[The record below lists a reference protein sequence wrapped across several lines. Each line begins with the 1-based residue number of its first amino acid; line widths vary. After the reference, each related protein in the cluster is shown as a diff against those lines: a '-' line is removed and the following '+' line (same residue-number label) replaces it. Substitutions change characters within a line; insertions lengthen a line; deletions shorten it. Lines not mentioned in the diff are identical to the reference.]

1 MINNNSKNFAEA
13 AKDFK
18 NNNKFNIFT
27 DITHCEYYNY
37 HYKSDFIGYLLDPLE
52 KHNLK
57 DYFIKQIIDIIKDKY
72 QINDTSYMDLQVKV
86 GYHSSKSKYF
96 TALDEIIAS
105 SISNNILFV
114 FYIETEDI
122 DPQYSIVVQKNY
134 ENVLV
139 RLKTMKDFFKP
150 NQLIPVLITDNES
163 LCKKY
168 DIFYTIMIN
177 DIINIMENIP
187 EVYKN
192 KYYKDFIKK
201 FTMQS
206 TYNHSREDILFK
218 NYLKIYSRYSQEVD
232 NIYDYGP
239 TYYIKKI
246 LLSFFQNKNFIEKDT
261 IMDCNID
268 GSPSFTF
275 LPSGLDDEFID
286 LYYKKSY
293 IIGFDIHVYTDEIEV
308 YFTLNT
314 IDDKLKLL
322 KQKLVLLFND
332 KYNLDY
338 QDNQNDNM
346 YITIFKFDI
355 NAYNLIYINHKALA
369 QGIDIVLED
378 LYDKIV
384 SFKIFCW
391 KYMVNKKCSSFLNYI
406 LLILD

>member
-1 MINNNSKNFAEA
+1 MINNKSKNFAKA
-13 AKDFK
+13 VKDLK
-18 NNNKFNIFT
+18 NHRKFNIFT
-27 DITHCEYYNY
+27 DLKPYEPDEHYNY
-37 HYKSDFIGYLLDPLE
+37 HCKSDLIGYLLDPLE
-52 KHNLK
+52 KHDLK
-57 DYFIKQIIDIIKDKY
+57 DYFIKQVIDIIKNKY
-72 QINDTSYMDLQVKV
+72 QINDTSYMDLQVDV

-96 TALDEIIAS
+96 TALDEIRAF
-105 SISNNILFV
+105 SISNNILFI

-134 ENVLV
+134 EAVLS
-139 RLKTMKDFFKP
+139 RLNSLKNFFKP

-177 DIINIMENIP
+177 DIINIMDNIP

-192 KYYKDFIKK
+192 KHYKDFIRK

-206 TYNHSREDILFK
+206 TYNHSKEDILFK

-246 LLSFFQNKNFIEKDT
+246 LLSLFQNKNFIEKDT
-261 IMDCNID
+261 IMDCNVD

-293 IIGFDIHVYTDEIEV
+293 IIGFDIHVYHSKIEV
-308 YFTLNT
+308 YFTLRANN
-314 IDDKLKLL
+314 DKLKLL

-332 KYNLDY
+332 RYKLNY
-338 QDNQNDNM
+338 QDSQKEDL

-384 SFKIFCW
+384 SVK
-391 KYMVNKKCSSFLNYI
+391 NI
-406 LLILD
+406 LLEIYGK

>member
-1 MINNNSKNFAEA
+1 MINNKSKNFAKA
-13 AKDFK
+13 VKDLK
-18 NNNKFNIFT
+18 NHRKFNIFT
-27 DITHCEYYNY
+27 DLKPYEPDEHYNY
-37 HYKSDFIGYLLDPLE
+37 HCKSDLIGYLLDPLE

-57 DYFIKQIIDIIKDKY
+57 DYFIKQIIDIIKAKY
-72 QINDTSYMDLQVKV
+72 QINDTSYMDLQVDV

-96 TALDEIIAS
+96 IALDEIRAS
-105 SISNNILFV
+105 SMSNNILFV

-139 RLKTMKDFFKP
+139 RLKTMKDFFKT

-163 LCKKY
+163 ITKKY
-168 DIFYTIMIN
+168 DIFYTIMFN

-192 KYYKDFIKK
+192 KHYKDFIKK

-246 LLSFFQNKNFIEKDT
+246 LLSLFQNKNFIEKDT

-275 LPSGLDDEFID
+275 LPSGLGDEFIN

-293 IIGFDIHVYTDEIEV
+293 IIGFDIHVYTNEIEV

-322 KQKLVLLFND
+322 KQKLVSLFND
-332 KYNLDY
+332 KYKLNYQENQKENL
-338 QDNQNDNM
+338 

-355 NAYNLIYINHKALA
+355 NAFSLIYIDHKMLA
-369 QGIDIVLED
+369 QGLDIILED
-378 LYDKIV
+378 LYNKIV
-384 SFKIFCW
+384 SVK
-391 KYMVNKKCSSFLNYI
+391 NI
-406 LLILD
+406 LLEIYGK

>member
-13 AKDFK
+13 VKDFK
-18 NNNKFNIFT
+18 NNNKVNIFT
-27 DITHCEYYNY
+27 DLTHYEHYNY

-57 DYFIKQIIDIIKDKY
+57 DYFIKQIIDIIKAKY
-72 QINDTSYMDLQVKV
+72 QINDTSYMDLQVDV
-86 GYHSSKSKYF
+86 GHHSSKSKYF
-96 TALDEIIAS
+96 IALDEIRAS
-105 SISNNILFV
+105 SMSNNILFV

-139 RLKTMKDFFKP
+139 RLKTMKDFFKT

-163 LCKKY
+163 ITKKY
-168 DIFYTIMIN
+168 DIFYTIMFN

-187 EVYKN
+187 EICKN
-192 KYYKDFIKK
+192 KYYKGFVNK
-201 FTMQS
+201 FAMQS
-206 TYNHSREDILFK
+206 KFNHNKKDVLLK
-218 NYLKIYSRYSQEVD
+218 NYLKIYSRYSKEVY
-232 NIYDYGP
+232 NIQNYGS

-246 LLSFFQNKNFIEKDT
+246 LLSLFQNKNFIEKDT

-275 LPSGLDDEFID
+275 LPSGLGDEFIN

-293 IIGFDIHVYTDEIEV
+293 IIGFDIHVYTNEIEV

-322 KQKLVLLFND
+322 KQKLVSLFND
-332 KYNLDY
+332 KYKLNYQENQKENL
-338 QDNQNDNM
+338 

-355 NAYNLIYINHKALA
+355 NAFSLIYIDHKMLA
-369 QGIDIVLED
+369 QGLDIILED
-378 LYDKIV
+378 LYNKIV
-384 SFKIFCW
+384 SVK
-391 KYMVNKKCSSFLNYI
+391 NI
-406 LLILD
+406 LLEIYGK

>member
-1 MINNNSKNFAEA
+1 MINNKSKNFAKA
-13 AKDFK
+13 VKDLK
-18 NNNKFNIFT
+18 NHRKFNIFT
-27 DITHCEYYNY
+27 DLKPYEPDEHYNY
-37 HYKSDFIGYLLDPLE
+37 HCKSDLIGYLLDPLE

-72 QINDTSYMDLQVKV
+72 KINAASYMDLQVKV
-86 GYHSSKSKYF
+86 GYNSSKSKYF
-96 TALDEIIAS
+96 TAIDEIRAS

-114 FYIETEDI
+114 FYIEAEDI
-122 DPQYSIVVQKNY
+122 DPLHSLVVQKKY
-134 ENVLV
+134 EAVLS
-139 RLKTMKDFFKP
+139 RLNSLKNFFKP

-192 KYYKDFIKK
+192 KHYKDFIKK

-246 LLSFFQNKNFIEKDT
+246 LLSLFQNKNFIEKDT
-261 IMDCNID
+261 IMDCNVD

-293 IIGFDIHVYTDEIEV
+293 IIGFDIHVYHSKIEV
-308 YFTLNT
+308 YFTLRADN
-314 IDDKLKLL
+314 DKLKLL
-322 KQKLVLLFND
+322 KEKLVLLFND

-338 QDNQNDNM
+338 QDNQNNNM

-384 SFKIFCW
+384 SVK
-391 KYMVNKKCSSFLNYI
+391 NI
-406 LLILD
+406 LLEIYGK

>member
-1 MINNNSKNFAEA
+1 MINNKSKNFAKA
-13 AKDFK
+13 VKDLK
-18 NNNKFNIFT
+18 NHRKFNIFT
-27 DITHCEYYNY
+27 DLKPYEPDEHYNY
-37 HYKSDFIGYLLDPLE
+37 HCKSDLIGYLLDPLE
-52 KHNLK
+52 KHDLK

-72 QINDTSYMDLQVKV
+72 KINAASYMDLQVKV
-86 GYHSSKSKYF
+86 GYNSSKSKYF
-96 TALDEIIAS
+96 TAIDEIRAS

-122 DPQYSIVVQKNY
+122 DPLHSLVVQKNY
-134 ENVLV
+134 EAVLS
-139 RLKTMKDFFKP
+139 RLNSLKNFFKP

-163 LCKKY
+163 ITKRY
-168 DIFYTIMIN
+168 DIFYTIMFN

-187 EVYKN
+187 EICKN
-192 KYYKDFIKK
+192 KYYKGFVNK
-201 FTMQS
+201 FVMQS
-206 TYNHSREDILFK
+206 KFNHSKKDVLLK
-218 NYLKIYSRYSQEVD
+218 NYLKIYSRYSKEVY
-232 NIYDYGP
+232 NIQNYGS

-246 LLSFFQNKNFIEKDT
+246 LLYLFQNKNFIEKDT
-261 IMDCNID
+261 IMDCNVD

-275 LPSGLDDEFID
+275 LPSGLDDEFIN

-322 KQKLVLLFND
+322 KQKLISLFND

-338 QDNQNDNM
+338 RDNQNDNM
-346 YITIFKFDI
+346 YITIFKFNI

-384 SFKIFCW
+384 SVK
-391 KYMVNKKCSSFLNYI
+391 NI
-406 LLILD
+406 LLEIYGK

>member
-13 AKDFK
+13 VKDLK
-18 NNNKFNIFT
+18 NHRKFNIFT
-27 DITHCEYYNY
+27 DLKPYEPDEHYNY
-37 HYKSDFIGYLLDPLE
+37 HCKSDLIGYLLDPLE

-72 QINDTSYMDLQVKV
+72 KINAASYMDLQVKV
-86 GYHSSKSKYF
+86 GYNSSKSKYF

-177 DIINIMENIP
+177 DIINIMDNIP

-192 KYYKDFIKK
+192 KHYKDFIKK

-206 TYNHSREDILFK
+206 TYNHSKEDILFK
-218 NYLKIYSRYSQEVD
+218 NYLKIYSRYSKEVY
-232 NIYDYGP
+232 NIQNYGS

-246 LLSFFQNKNFIEKDT
+246 LLSLFQNKNFIEKDT
-261 IMDCNID
+261 IMDCNVD

-314 IDDKLKLL
+314 IDNKLKLL
-322 KQKLVLLFND
+322 KQKLVSLFND
-332 KYNLDY
+332 KYKLNY
-338 QDNQNDNM
+338 QDNQKENL
-346 YITIFKFDI
+346 YITIFKFNI

-384 SFKIFCW
+384 SVK
-391 KYMVNKKCSSFLNYI
+391 NI
-406 LLILD
+406 LLEIYGK

>member
-1 MINNNSKNFAEA
+1 MINNNSNNFAEP
-13 AKDFK
+13 AKDLI

-27 DITHCEYYNY
+27 DITHYEHYNY
-37 HYKSDFIGYLLDPLE
+37 HYKSDFICYLLDPLE

-72 QINDTSYMDLQVKV
+72 KINAASYMDLQVKV
-86 GYHSSKSKYF
+86 GYNSSKSKYF

-163 LCKKY
+163 ITKRY
-168 DIFYTIMIN
+168 DIFYTIMFN
-177 DIINIMENIP
+177 DIVNIMENIP
-187 EVYKN
+187 EICKN
-192 KYYKDFIKK
+192 KYYKGFVKK
-201 FTMQS
+201 FAIQS
-206 TYNHSREDILFK
+206 KFNHNKKDILLK
-218 NYLKIYSRYSQEVD
+218 NYLKIYSKYSKEVY
-232 NIYDYGP
+232 NIQHYGS

-246 LLSFFQNKNFIEKDT
+246 LLSLFQNKNFIEKDT

-275 LPSGLDDEFID
+275 LPSGLSDEFIN

-322 KQKLVLLFND
+322 KQKLVSLFND
-332 KYNLDY
+332 KYKLNY
-338 QDNQNDNM
+338 QDNQKENLH
-346 YITIFKFDI
+346 ITIFKFDI
-355 NAYNLIYINHKALA
+355 NAYNLIYINHEMLA
-369 QGIDIVLED
+369 QGLDIVLED

-384 SFKIFCW
+384 SVK
-391 KYMVNKKCSSFLNYI
+391 NI
-406 LLILD
+406 LLEIYDK

>member
-1 MINNNSKNFAEA
+1 MKPYEP
-13 AKDFK
+13 D
-18 NNNKFNIFT
+18 
-27 DITHCEYYNY
+27 EYYNY
-37 HYKSDFIGYLLDPLE
+37 HYKSDFIAYLLDPLE

-72 QINDTSYMDLQVKV
+72 KINAASYMDLQIKV
-86 GYHSSKSKYF
+86 FYHSSKSKYF
-96 TALDEIIAS
+96 TAIDEIRAS

-114 FYIETEDI
+114 FYIEAEDI

-163 LCKKY
+163 ITKRY
-168 DIFYTIMIN
+168 DIFYTIMFN

-187 EVYKN
+187 EIFKN
-192 KYYKDFIKK
+192 KYYKGFVKK
-201 FTMQS
+201 FAMQS
-206 TYNHSREDILFK
+206 KFNHSKKEILFK
-218 NYLKIYSRYSQEVD
+218 NYLKIYSRYSKEVY
-232 NIYDYGP
+232 NIQNYGS
-239 TYYIKKI
+239 TYNIKKI
-246 LLSFFQNKNFIEKDT
+246 LLSLFQNKNFIEKDT

-275 LPSGLDDEFID
+275 LPSGLGDEFIN

-322 KQKLVLLFND
+322 KQNLVSLFND
-332 KYNLDY
+332 KYKLNY
-338 QDNQNDNM
+338 QDNQKENLH
-346 YITIFKFDI
+346 ITIFKFDI
-355 NAYNLIYINHKALA
+355 NTFRLIYINHEMLA

-384 SFKIFCW
+384 SVK
-391 KYMVNKKCSSFLNYI
+391 NI
-406 LLILD
+406 LLEIYGK

>member
-1 MINNNSKNFAEA
+1 MINNKSKNFAKA
-13 AKDFK
+13 VKDLK
-18 NNNKFNIFT
+18 NHRKFNIFT
-27 DITHCEYYNY
+27 DLKPYEPDEHYNY
-37 HYKSDFIGYLLDPLE
+37 HCKSDLIGYLLDPLE
-52 KHNLK
+52 KHDLK

-72 QINDTSYMDLQVKV
+72 KINAASYMDLQVDV

-96 TALDEIIAS
+96 TALDEIRAF
-105 SISNNILFV
+105 SISNNILFI

-122 DPQYSIVVQKNY
+122 DPLHSIVVQKNY
-134 ENVLV
+134 EAVLS
-139 RLKTMKDFFKP
+139 RLNSLKNFFKP

-163 LCKKY
+163 ITKRY
-168 DIFYTIMIN
+168 DIFYTIMFN
-177 DIINIMENIP
+177 DIINIMDNIP

-192 KYYKDFIKK
+192 KHYKDFIKK

-206 TYNHSREDILFK
+206 TYNHSKEDILFK
-218 NYLKIYSRYSQEVD
+218 NYLKIYSRYSKEVY
-232 NIYDYGP
+232 NIQNYGS

-246 LLSFFQNKNFIEKDT
+246 LLYLFQNKNFIEKDT
-261 IMDCNID
+261 IMDCNVD

-293 IIGFDIHVYTDEIEV
+293 IIGFDIHVYHSKIEV

-314 IDDKLKLL
+314 IDDKMKLL

-332 KYNLDY
+332 RYKLNY
-338 QDNQNDNM
+338 QDSQKEDL

-384 SFKIFCW
+384 SVK
-391 KYMVNKKCSSFLNYI
+391 NI
-406 LLILD
+406 LLEIYGK

>member
-1 MINNNSKNFAEA
+1 MINNKSKNFAKA
-13 AKDFK
+13 VKDLK
-18 NNNKFNIFT
+18 NHRKFNIFT
-27 DITHCEYYNY
+27 DLKPYEPDEHYNY
-37 HYKSDFIGYLLDPLE
+37 HCKSDLIGYLLDPLE
-52 KHNLK
+52 KHDLK

-72 QINDTSYMDLQVKV
+72 KINAASYMDLQVKV
-86 GYHSSKSKYF
+86 GYNSSKSKYF
-96 TALDEIIAS
+96 TAIDEIIAS

-114 FYIETEDI
+114 FYIEAEDI
-122 DPQYSIVVQKNY
+122 DPLYSLVVQKNY

-150 NQLIPVLITDNES
+150 NQLIPVIITDNES
-163 LCKKY
+163 ITKRY
-168 DIFYTIMIN
+168 DIFYTIMFN

-187 EVYKN
+187 EIFKN
-192 KYYKDFIKK
+192 KYYKGFVKK
-201 FTMQS
+201 FAMQS
-206 TYNHSREDILFK
+206 TYNHSKKEILFK
-218 NYLKIYSRYSQEVD
+218 NYIKIYSRYSQEVD
-232 NIYDYGP
+232 NIYYYGP

-246 LLSFFQNKNFIEKDT
+246 LLSLFQNKNFIEKDT

-275 LPSGLDDEFID
+275 LPSGLSDEFIN

-293 IIGFDIHVYTDEIEV
+293 IIGFDIHVYNEKIEV
-308 YFTLNT
+308 YFTLNGK
-314 IDDKLKLL
+314 DDKLKLL

-332 KYNLDY
+332 KYKLNY
-338 QDNQNDNM
+338 QDSQKEDL

-384 SFKIFCW
+384 SVK
-391 KYMVNKKCSSFLNYI
+391 NI
-406 LLILD
+406 LLEIYGK